1 MIKQS
6 YTFEELLPYLKPT
19 EKYQFNLW
27 DLEESD
33 FYYHL
38 NSDFSDI
45 DHDKFRQMI
54 GDRVQEYP
62 IFQSYCTDSVVGQY
76 VYVMD
81 GVIAWSTYQTGRK
94 MGISFEIHSD
104 EKYRELLNIARKCF
118 HDNDEE
124 KDYKDCDLY
133 EFGNMVFVYEYAD
146 QAMPNDGIYAFMDDQ
161 CFIRKVIK
169 KMCHPNKHF
178 GSVITYID
186 GDGKE
191 VTQTLDKSNG
201 RMVGFKFQNAE
212 FITEHLLNKSIE
224 DFIQDG
230 EIKTQFGDVQWSF
243 KDAK

>member
-19 EKYQFNLW
+19 EKYQFDLW

-38 NSDFSDI
+38 KSDSSNI
-45 DHDKFRQMI
+45 DHSKFGELI
-54 GDRVQEYP
+54 GDRIQEYP
-62 IFQSYCTDSVVGQY
+62 ILQSYCTDTVVGEH

-81 GVIAWSTYQTGRK
+81 GVVAWSTYQSGRK
-94 MGISFEIHSD
+94 CDINFEIHSN
-104 EKYRELLNIARKCF
+104 EKYLELLALARSCF
-118 HDNDEE
+118 FDSDEE
-124 KDYKDCDLY
+124 RDYKDCDMG
-133 EFGNMVFVYEYAD
+133 EITNMVFVYEYAD
-146 QAMPNDGIYAFMDDQ
+146 QAITNDGIYAFMDDQ

-169 KMCHPNKHF
+169 KMRHPSEYF

-201 RMVGFKFQNAE
+201 RMVGFKFHNAD
-212 FITEHLLNKSIE
+212 FITDNFINKSIE
-224 DFIQDG
+224 DFIENR
-230 EIKTQFGDVQWSF
+230 EIKTQFGEVKWSF